1 MGREG
6 GTAFGGGAR
15 SARGRGCGGRRAAGG
30 VGGRGAAGGIGARG
44 PGCACRREGAQEV
57 V

>member
-15 SARGRGCGGRRAAGG
+15 SARGRGSGGRRAAGG

-44 PGCACRREGAQEV
+44 AGCACRREGAQEV